1 MAKANLGKQLMQLNR
16 DALGTLTV
24 TDLKNILDDLE
35 PSERKEYVARVA
47 AVWDILESVF
57 DWGIG
62 LQVDHAIRTTEN
74 WDQVLIARGGVNIG
88 EVYKAYF
95 KSLVDEH
102 TQNIQPKEPF
112 DPHQVL

>member
-1 MAKANLGKQLMQLNR
+1 MAKPTLGQQLTELNR
-16 DALGTLTV
+16 SALGTLTV
-24 TDLKNILDDLE
+24 IDLKNHLDGLE
-35 PSERKEYVARVA
+35 PNERKEHVARIA
-47 AVWDILESVF
+47 AVWDILEAVF

-74 WDQVLIARGGVNIG
+74 WDQVLIARGGINIG

-102 TQNIQPKEPF
+102 TENIKPKEEF
-112 DPHQVL
+112 DPHQVI